1 MGRGNRQARPCLHV
15 GRIQVART
23 LEAPQLENP
32 AATTAEHQPLLD
44 AIAALPEDWH
54 GAGSVNRVV
63 LDAIAR
69 HCSALG
75 PIRNSAETGAGRTT
89 LLLSHLSAQHWVFS
103 VDVSGSLGQ
112 TRASPLL
119 RSATVSFIEG
129 PTQLTLPTHRFDG
142 EYQVVLLDGPH
153 GYPFPDLEYYYFY
166 PHIQTGGLLIID
178 DVQIPSIGRML
189 DIIKADAMF
198 ELLEVV
204 ADMAF
209 LRRTGAPLVD
219 PLSDSWWL
227 QGYNSAY
234 LEKVTSPPR
243 ASLLRKLLNLLAKFT
258 PAPIKKK
265 LPKRLKAKFWER
277 M

>member
-1 MGRGNRQARPCLHV
+1 M
-15 GRIQVART
+15 
-23 LEAPQLENP
+23 
-32 AATTAEHQPLLD
+32 LD
-44 AIAALPEDWH
+44 AISALPEDWH
-54 GAGSVNRVV
+54 GAGSINRLV

-69 HCSALG
+69 HCGALG

-89 LLLSHLSAQHWVFS
+89 LLLSHLSEQHWVFA
-103 VDVSGSLGQ
+103 VNDAESLSQ

-119 RSATVSFIEG
+119 RSETVSFIEG
-129 PTQLTLPTHRFDG
+129 PTQLTLPTHRFDR
-142 EYQVVLLDGPH
+142 EFQLVLLDGPH

-204 ADMAF
+204 VNMAF
-209 LRRTGAPLVD
+209 LRRTAAPLID

-227 QGYNSAY
+227 QGFNSSH
-234 LEKVTSPPR
+234 LEEITAPPR
-243 ASLLRKLLNLLAKFT
+243 ASLQGKLLNLLAKFT

>member
-1 MGRGNRQARPCLHV
+1 M
-15 GRIQVART
+15 
-23 LEAPQLENP
+23 EASQLENP
-32 AATTAEHQPLLD
+32 AATTAKHQPLLD
-44 AIAALPEDWH
+44 AIAALPDDWH
-54 GAGSVNRVV
+54 GAGTVNRSV

-69 HCSALG
+69 HCSSLG

-89 LLLSHLSAQHWVFS
+89 LLLSHLSERHCVFA
-103 VDVSGSLGQ
+103 VDDAGSLSQ

-119 RSATVSFIEG
+119 RSDTVSFIDG
-129 PTQLTLPTHRFDG
+129 PTQLTLPKHRFDR
-142 EYQVVLLDGPH
+142 EFQVVLLDGPH

-204 ADMAF
+204 EDTTF
-209 LRRTGAPLVD
+209 LRRTAAPLVD

-227 QGYNSAY
+227 QGFNSAY
-234 LEKVTSPPR
+234 LEEVTAPPR
-243 ASLLRKLLNLLAKFT
+243 VTLPSKLLNLLAGIT
-258 PAPIKKK
+258 PTAIKVL
-265 LPKRLKAKFWER
+265 LPTRLKAKFWKR

>member
-1 MGRGNRQARPCLHV
+1 MEV
-15 GRIQVART
+15 S
-23 LEAPQLENP
+23 QLENP

-54 GAGSVNRVV
+54 GAGSVNRLV

-69 HCSALG
+69 HCGLLG

-89 LLLSHLSAQHWVFS
+89 LLLSHLSAQHWAFAVN
-103 VDVSGSLGQ
+103 DAESLSQ

-119 RSATVSFIEG
+119 RSETVSFIEG
-129 PTQLTLPTHRFDG
+129 PTQLTLPAHRFDG
-142 EYQVVLLDGPH
+142 EFQVVLLDGPH

-198 ELLEVV
+198 ELLEMVG
-204 ADMAF
+204 DTAF
-209 LRRTGAPLVD
+209 LRRTAAPLVD

-227 QGYNSAY
+227 QGFNSAY

-243 ASLLRKLLNLLAKFT
+243 LSALGRLLNWLVKHTPRPVKNLL
-258 PAPIKKK
+258 PA
-265 LPKRLKAKFWER
+265 RLKAKFWER